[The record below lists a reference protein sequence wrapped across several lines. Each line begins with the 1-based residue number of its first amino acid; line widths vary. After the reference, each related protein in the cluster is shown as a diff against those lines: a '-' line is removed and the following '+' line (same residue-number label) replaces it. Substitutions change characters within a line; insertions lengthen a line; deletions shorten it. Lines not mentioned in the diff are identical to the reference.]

1 MPVSVVMDQ
10 ATPCGLLVNELI
22 SNSLK
27 HGFPDGRSGEVV
39 LGLQLMPE
47 LAGEPGL
54 LRLSVSDTG
63 FGLPQDFDT
72 RCRQSLGMQLVSD
85 LARQLGGTLHIGT
98 GPGSEFA
105 VLFARQT

>member
-1 MPVSVVMDQ
+1 MVLPAMPTTFHLYD
-10 ATPCGLLVNELI
+10 TTLR
-22 SNSLK
+22 
-27 HGFPDGRSGEVV
+27 DGAQQEG
-39 LGLQLMPE
+39 
-47 LAGEPGL
+47 

-63 FGLPQDFDT
+63 VGLPQDFET